1 MKSSRFDV
9 RNTCDTDDSDQLEI
23 RQSQLMTTRV
33 LRLGLEP
40 GFRSQETMEKIRR
53 LRETGICD
61 QFDKALSALK
71 DIDPFQHL
79 IEEIK
84 ADEEEE
90 QEEFSHHWLPDSCF
104 IHPVCMDYPTP
115 KRAFSPNK
123 PRHLKFIT

>member
-1 MKSSRFDV
+1 MKSSKFDV

-40 GFRSQETMEKIRR
+40 SFKSEKIVKRIKR
-53 LRETGICD
+53 LKETAICG
-61 QFDKALSALK
+61 QFEKVLNEFDE
-71 DIDPFQHL
+71 IHPFQQL
-79 IEEIK
+79 IEEI
-84 ADEEEE
+84 EE
-90 QEEFSHHWLPDSCF
+90 EEFSHHWLPDSCF

-123 PRHLKFIT
+123 PKHLKFIN